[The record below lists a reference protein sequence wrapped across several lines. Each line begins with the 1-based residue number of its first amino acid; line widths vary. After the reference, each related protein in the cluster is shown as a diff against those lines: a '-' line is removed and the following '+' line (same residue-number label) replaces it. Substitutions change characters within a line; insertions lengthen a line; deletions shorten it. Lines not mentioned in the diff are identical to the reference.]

1 MKIFKRVTLFLV
13 GLVVIGGIT
22 LAALTEFVAPINPQS
37 WKAPPNPGLTGD
49 YAPNDKMSSLEL
61 IPMPGVG
68 PEDIACSADGTIYSG
83 LYDGTLL
90 RWTASNTEAKAFA
103 NTGGRPLGMKVDASG
118 NLIVADADKGLL
130 KVSPSGEIEVLA
142 DKHDGKQLLFVDDLD
157 IATDGTI
164 WFSDASTRFG
174 YHEYLLDFYEGS
186 MTGRLLSYSP
196 ASGKTTVHLDGLFFA
211 NGVTL
216 GPNDSYVLVAETG
229 LGRIQRFWLQG
240 DKAGQSDVFIEHL
253 PGTPDNINFDGND
266 TIWIAMPSA
275 RKGVDDVAE
284 LPFLRKI
291 VSILPRSV
299 QESAAVPLSFVVG
312 VDTSGKITE
321 NLQDR
326 KLKFRSITSATPCGN
341 MLWFGNL
348 VSSAVARLPL

>member
-1 MKIFKRVTLFLV
+1 MKLVKRVILLSLGLLIVV
-13 GLVVIGGIT
+13 GMT
-22 LAALTEFVAPINPQS
+22 LAALAEIVAPISPQT

-49 YAPNDKMSSLEL
+49 YAPNEKMSSLDL
-61 IPMPGVG
+61 VPVPGVG
-68 PEDIACSADGTIYSG
+68 AEDIACSVNGTFYSG
-83 LYDGTLL
+83 LHDGTLL
-90 RWTASNTEAKAFA
+90 RWTKTDAEPEAFA
-103 NTGGRPLGMKVDASG
+103 NTGGRPLGIKVDASG
-118 NLIVADADKGLL
+118 DLIVADAIKGLL
-130 KVSPSGEIEVLA
+130 RVKPTGTVEILA
-142 DKHDGKQLLFVDDLD
+142 NAHDGKPLLFVDDLD

-216 GPNDSYVLVAETG
+216 GPDDNYVLIAETG
-229 LGRIQRFWLQG
+229 LGRIQRLWLQG

-253 PGTPDNINFDGND
+253 PGTPDNINFDGDD

-291 VSILPRSV
+291 ISILPHSI

-312 VDTSGKITE
+312 VDTDGKITS
-321 NLQDR
+321 NLQDPG
-326 KLKFRSITSATPCGN
+326 LKYRSITSATPCGN